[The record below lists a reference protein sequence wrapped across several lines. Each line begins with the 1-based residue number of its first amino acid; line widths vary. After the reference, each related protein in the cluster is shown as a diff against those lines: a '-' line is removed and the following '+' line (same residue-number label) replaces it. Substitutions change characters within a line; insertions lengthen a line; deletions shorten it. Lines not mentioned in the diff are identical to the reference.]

1 MAAIF
6 TEGEV
11 VGFKL
16 RFSHRSSKLADLIS
30 DDLNNASAYLK

>member
-1 MAAIF
+1 MF
-6 TEGEV
+6 TGGEL

-30 DDLNNASAYLK
+30 DDLNNAPEYLK